1 MRAKYQVLVIPFR
14 REKDKIKYGIFKRN
28 DMKIYQ
34 AISGGGEDGETVL
47 ESAKREFFEE
57 TGLSKDNF
65 IPLESMCT
73 IPACYFSA
81 FKAWGEKTYV
91 VKEYA
96 FGIELSKKDKIVL
109 SNEHTSFRFVDYET
123 ARKRFRYDSNKTALY
138 ELNERVKNND
148 LK

>member
-1 MRAKYQVLVIPFR
+1 
-14 REKDKIKYGIFKRN
+14 
-28 DMKIYQ
+28 MKIYQ

-81 FKAWGEKTYV
+81 FKA
-91 VKEYA
+91 
-96 FGIELSKKDKIVL
+96 
-109 SNEHTSFRFVDYET
+109 
-123 ARKRFRYDSNKTALY
+123 
-138 ELNERVKNND
+138 
-148 LK
+148 